1 MTCGHSF
8 RYGSMRAIAP
18 GRRAW
23 LHGRMGFR
31 KTYVDVVANID
42 VDGRVT
48 PLSIR
53 WRDGRTFEI
62 DRVHEAI
69 RRASTRVGGTGIR
82 YLVTVHG
89 RDKYLFFE
97 DPRWF
102 VEEVVPDEAEAPR
115 LAGEFRSLPV
125 QQRLVFYCPGDS
137 LLVLAAGSS
146 LPRQPP
152 RSCPAFPCIQG
163 GMRLSAVVDG
173 KGRVSAAL
181 SLTRLAVLH

>member
-1 MTCGHSF
+1 
-8 RYGSMRAIAP
+8 
-18 GRRAW
+18 
-23 LHGRMGFR
+23 MGFR

-53 WRDGRTFEI
+53 WRDGRI

-69 RRASTRVGGTGIR
+69 RRASTRVGGMGIR

-102 VEEVVPDEAEAPR
+102 VEEVVPENEGSAP
-115 LAGEFRSLPV
+115 LAGGARK
-125 QQRLVFYCPGDS
+125 R
-137 LLVLAAGSS
+137 
-146 LPRQPP
+146 
-152 RSCPAFPCIQG
+152 
-163 GMRLSAVVDG
+163 
-173 KGRVSAAL
+173 
-181 SLTRLAVLH
+181 